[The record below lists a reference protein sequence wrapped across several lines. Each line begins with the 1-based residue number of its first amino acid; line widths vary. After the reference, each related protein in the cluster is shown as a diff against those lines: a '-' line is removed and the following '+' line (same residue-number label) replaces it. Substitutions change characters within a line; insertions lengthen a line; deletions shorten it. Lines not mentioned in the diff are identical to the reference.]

1 MDRVEGLGQVS
12 YLLGLRQA
20 CTHSFFLF
28 LGPCRPGWSGWE
40 GRQAWLEGERMGT
53 LSLLFPPPRAKVNG
67 TPMKE
72 TESPP
77 PTPLP
82 SLHLLLATPPFS
94 DGTGGLGSLV
104 LLVAL
109 TRLDE
114 PVGLT
119 KGRQ

>member
-12 YLLGLRQA
+12 YVLGLRQA

-77 PTPLP
+77 PHPCLP
-82 SLHLLLATPPFS
+82 STCSWPHPP
-94 DGTGGLGSLV
+94 SLMAPEA
-104 LLVAL
+104 LV
-109 TRLDE
+109 
-114 PVGLT
+114 PWFFW
-119 KGRQ
+119 